1 MAQQMVALEKDADGL
16 WTVTVDTMAPELYG
30 YAFMVDGVRTLDPSN
45 KYIKR
50 DGIFS
55 TVSVLYVPGDASDLY
70 KAKTGPKGSV
80 HQIWYDSPALS
91 LTRRM
96 FVYTPP
102 GYNAGNDSYPVLYLL
117 HGGGGDEEAWPTL
130 GVAPTIMDNLI
141 NAGKAVPMIVV
152 MTNGNSGQAAAF
164 TESPKLDAPTDV
176 VGGMANMMFE
186 KSLVQDVIPY
196 IESNFR
202 VKKDSENRALT
213 GLSMGGLQTMNTTL
227 ANPDM
232 FDYIGVMSMGFADL
246 SRFGVDV
253 NLADRDD
260 DFLALKAAGPKLYWI
275 AVGADDF
282 LYESVVAMRKK
293 LDALGFEYVYR
304 ESGGGHTWT
313 NWRVY
318 LSEFAPMLFK

>member
-1 MAQQMVALEKDADGL
+1 
-16 WTVTVDTMAPELYG
+16 
-30 YAFMVDGVRTLDPSN
+30 
-45 KYIKR
+45 
-50 DGIFS
+50 
-55 TVSVLYVPGDASDLY
+55 
-70 KAKTGPKGSV
+70 
-80 HQIWYDSPALS
+80 
-91 LTRRM
+91 
-96 FVYTPP
+96 
-102 GYNAGNDSYPVLYLL
+102 
-117 HGGGGDEEAWPTL
+117 
-130 GVAPTIMDNLI
+130 
-141 NAGKAVPMIVV
+141 
-152 MTNGNSGQAAAF
+152 
-164 TESPKLDAPTDV
+164 
-176 VGGMANMMFE
+176 
-186 KSLVQDVIPY
+186 
-196 IESNFR
+196 
-202 VKKDSENRALT
+202 
-213 GLSMGGLQTMNTTL
+213 MGGLQTMNTTL